1 MSSVTF
7 LSANFLFLKSSLEF
21 EIESSTLDHKEITS
35 SFILFNL
42 FMLPKVIKLFF
53 NAGSSFIFI
62 SNLGSVKAC
71 DISEKMIGK
80 YYEVHISSEH
90 PEYSR
95 IQLDREVTDTVRIRA
110 AGFEIE

>member
-1 MSSVTF
+1 FIIGILNNKRIEREINKNKTILVARINEISINRSSDGIDYIYFF
-7 LSANFLFLKSSLEF
+7 LGKRYNSN
-21 EIESSTLDHKEITS
+21 ESTK
-35 SFILFNL
+35 FN
-42 FMLPKVIKLFF
+42 
-53 NAGSSFIFI
+53 
-62 SNLGSVKAC
+62 
-71 DISEKMIGK
+71 ISEKMIGK